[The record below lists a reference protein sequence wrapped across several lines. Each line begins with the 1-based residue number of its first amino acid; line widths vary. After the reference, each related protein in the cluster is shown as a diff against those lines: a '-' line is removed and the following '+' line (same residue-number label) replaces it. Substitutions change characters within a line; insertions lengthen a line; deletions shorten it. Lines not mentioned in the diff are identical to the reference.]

1 MINCFNIEK
10 SVIKSKSNVI
20 CNTFAAFR
28 CNTLIC
34 LSCPIKEM
42 KSDGTRI

>member
-1 MINCFNIEK
+1 MINYFNIEK

-20 CNTFAAFR
+20 YRLFC
-28 CNTLIC
+28 CNTLIR

-42 KSDGTRI
+42 KSDSDRF

>member
-20 CNTFAAFR
+20 CNYFAAFR
-28 CNTLIC
+28 CNALIR
-34 LSCPIKEM
+34 LSCLIKEM
-42 KSDGTRI
+42 ESDSTRV

>member
-20 CNTFAAFR
+20 CNTLC

-42 KSDGTRI
+42 KSDSVRF